1 MHLLKQTAND
11 AVVNAVE
18 DVIST
23 ASGTTFY
30 LLSSVTDAPSSTFL
44 TQNEGEPHPPPLCL
58 PQSATPTTS
67 VYLSQPHPPPLY
79 TSVSHTHHLCIPQ
92 SATPT
97 TSLYLSQPH
106 PPPVYTSVSHTH
118 HLCIPQSATPTTC
131 VYLSQPHPPPLYTS
145 VSHTHHHIYKCTLHQ
160 SRPNI
165 HRIKSPS
172 TPHKPDSGGL
182 PKVSCFTNMYVR
194 THVGVVISTQYEM
207 LWM

>member
-44 TQNEGEPHPPPLCL
+44 TQNEG
-58 PQSATPTTS
+58 Q
-67 VYLSQPHPPPLY
+67 LS
-79 TSVSHTHHLCIPQ
+79 
-92 SATPT
+92 T
-97 TSLYLSQPH
+97 TSLF
-106 PPPVYTSVSHTH
+106 TSVSHTH

-145 VSHTHHHIYKCTLHQ
+145 VSHTHHHIYKCTLLQ

-207 LWM
+207 FWT

>member
-79 TSVSHTHHLCIPQ
+79 TSVN
-92 SATPT
+92 
-97 TSLYLSQPH
+97 
-106 PPPVYTSVSHTH
+106 
-118 HLCIPQSATPTTC
+118 
-131 VYLSQPHPPPLYTS
+131 
-145 VSHTHHHIYKCTLHQ
+145 HTHHHIYKCTLLQ

-207 LWM
+207 FWT